1 MHHDHGDPGQAFDF
15 WPLFENPRRAH
26 VYCCGP
32 RGLMDCVADKSGHWP
47 SGSIHFE
54 RFGLDAGSFAADTAF
69 TVRLQVSGV
78 TVPVAADQSILEA
91 LRAHA
96 HRVPSSC
103 ESGTCGS

>member
-1 MHHDHGDPGQAFDF
+1 
-15 WPLFENPRRAH
+15 
-26 VYCCGP
+26 
-32 RGLMDCVADKSGHWP
+32 MDCVADMSGHWP

-54 RFGLDAGSFAADTAF
+54 RFGLDAGSFAADTAC

-103 ESGTCGS
+103 ESGTCGSCRTGLLRGESEHRDMVFGAPSPTGS